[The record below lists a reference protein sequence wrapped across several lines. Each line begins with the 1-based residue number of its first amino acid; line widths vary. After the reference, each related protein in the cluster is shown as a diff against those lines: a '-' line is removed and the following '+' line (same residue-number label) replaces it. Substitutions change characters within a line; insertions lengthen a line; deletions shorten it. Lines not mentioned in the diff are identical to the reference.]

1 STTNESLS
9 QLNEQFFDQL
19 AKCQDSRLDDQRAV
33 LIPIHNHNASNDNSS
48 TRPTSASTITSS
60 SSITTTADIE
70 LLSKDSSNESTSK
83 TLPDDDFFSLLNR
96 LQSRRIDQQRTCLPS
111 TINANS
117 PLTSPTSSST
127 PSKRT
132 RVKQ

>member
-1 STTNESLS
+1 MSASSVMSTTTTDSPSKIITNE
-9 QLNEQFFDQL
+9 
-19 AKCQDSRLDDQRAV
+19 
-33 LIPIHNHNASNDNSS
+33 P
-48 TRPTSASTITSS
+48 
-60 SSITTTADIE
+60 
-70 LLSKDSSNESTSK
+70 TSK
-83 TLPDDDFFSLLNR
+83 TLPDEDFFSLLNR

-111 TINANS
+111 VNNSNS